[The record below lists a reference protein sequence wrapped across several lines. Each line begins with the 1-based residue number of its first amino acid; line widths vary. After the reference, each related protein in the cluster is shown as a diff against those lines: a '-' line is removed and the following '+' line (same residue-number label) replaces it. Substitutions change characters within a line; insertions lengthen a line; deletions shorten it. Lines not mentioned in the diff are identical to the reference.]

1 MRTDALG
8 VSRLSSTRGVLP
20 TSERRLSATT
30 ALDTAAGHGG
40 EQDHRRATLDRGVEA
55 LQHAH
60 VLALDVH
67 VHERGELLVLDEL
80 RTQAR
85 EPRDQVVEQ
94 LAHGVAGCG
103 DLPLAAGL
111 DAKRG
116 WNANGGHAG
125 VGLPLPVGPWQNS
138 T

>member
-1 MRTDALG
+1 MRTDAFG
-8 VSRLSSTRGVLP
+8 ASRLSSTRGVLP

-40 EQDHRRATLDRGVEA
+40 EQDHGRATLDRGIEA
-55 LQHAH
+55 FQHAD

-67 VHERGELLVLDEL
+67 VDERGELLVLDEL
-80 RTQAR
+80 RAQAG

-103 DLPLAAGL
+103 DLPLAARLGGG
-111 DAKRG
+111 RG
-116 WNANGGHAG
+116 GNE
-125 VGLPLPVGPWQNS
+125 
-138 T
+138 